1 LSIAQGE
8 VGGASSVHS
17 GGKDLEAAEIGEPKQ
32 IVGAGQGG
40 IDGRLVRNGGL
51 REGQMEGHHQ
61 RWKAGKRGVDD
72 GG

>member
-1 LSIAQGE
+1 
-8 VGGASSVHS
+8 
-17 GGKDLEAAEIGEPKQ
+17 
-32 IVGAGQGG
+32 
-40 IDGRLVRNGGL
+40 L